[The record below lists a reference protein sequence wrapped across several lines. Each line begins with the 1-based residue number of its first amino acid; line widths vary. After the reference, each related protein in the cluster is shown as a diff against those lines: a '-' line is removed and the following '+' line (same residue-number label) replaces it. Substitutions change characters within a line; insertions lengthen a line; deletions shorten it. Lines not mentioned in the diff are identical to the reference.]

1 MVFYHTSLNTHI
13 SRDGIIL
20 FEDMVIFPSRLVTFP
35 RCSLPQFLVQWEN
48 QDIDQFEVSGP
59 HDIVGKKVE
68 IHLFT
73 VEVNAI
79 HFFTNSS
86 KQLER
91 HEYSTL
97 FHYANP
103 CIIQSIFL
111 MKVLCA
117 SLDVLMTY
125 AISRFKISL
134 TTAAVLMILVE
145 VKRIRWN

>member
-1 MVFYHTSLNTHI
+1 MVT
-13 SRDGIIL
+13 
-20 FEDMVIFPSRLVTFP
+20 FPSRLVTFP
-35 RCSLPQFLVQWEN
+35 RCSLPQLLVQWEN

-59 HDIVGKKVE
+59 RDIVGKKVE

-97 FHYANP
+97 FSYANP
-103 CIIQSIFL
+103 CIIQSIFS
-111 MKVLCA
+111 MKV
-117 SLDVLMTY
+117 
-125 AISRFKISL
+125 
-134 TTAAVLMILVE
+134 
-145 VKRIRWN
+145 IRWIIRCINDICDFQIQDLSYSHSRTDDPCGGETYTVELVSFDF

>member
-1 MVFYHTSLNTHI
+1 MVT
-13 SRDGIIL
+13 
-20 FEDMVIFPSRLVTFP
+20 FPSRLVTFP
-35 RCSLPQFLVQWEN
+35 RCSLPQLLVQWEN

-59 HDIVGKKVE
+59 RDIVGKKVE

-97 FHYANP
+97 FSYANP
-103 CIIQSIFL
+103 CIIQSIFS
-111 MKVLCA
+111 MKVIRG

-134 TTAAVLMILVE
+134 TPAAVLMILVE
-145 VKRIRWN
+145 VKRIRWS

>member
-1 MVFYHTSLNTHI
+1 MVT
-13 SRDGIIL
+13 
-20 FEDMVIFPSRLVTFP
+20 FPSRLVTLP

-59 HDIVGKKVE
+59 RDIVGKKVE

-97 FHYANP
+97 FSYANP
-103 CIIQSIFL
+103 CIIKSIFS
-111 MKVLCA
+111 MKVIRG
-117 SLDVLMTY
+117 SLDVLTTY

-134 TTAAVLMILVE
+134 PPVAVLMILVE
-145 VKRIRWN
+145 VKRIRWS